1 LTALLQIVQLDSKA
15 LNREATMEIGELIGH
30 WRLRVHRMQ
39 LAHYDSEALFSRR
52 HLWLGLP
59 VILLSTIV
67 GTSVFSTLQK
77 TAQTPEGVNLRI
89 LVGMLSVAAAAL
101 AGLQTFLRY
110 AERAEKHRVAGARF
124 ASLKTKIELVS
135 CLPPTKPDEL
145 EKALS
150 QIQKSWTELSEETPA
165 IPPRI
170 WRKVESRMPY
180 DDEAKKYAMH
190 SGFGQ
195 TQ

>member
-1 LTALLQIVQLDSKA
+1 MDIA
-15 LNREATMEIGELIGH
+15 ELIGH

-39 LAHYDSEALFSRR
+39 IAHYDSEALFSRR

-77 TAQTPEGVNLRI
+77 TELPVDGVDLRI
-89 LVGMLSVAAAAL
+89 LVGLLSVAAAAL

-124 ASLKTKIELVS
+124 ASLKTKIELIS
-135 CLPPTKPDEL
+135 CLPPGNPNEL

-150 QIQKSWTELSEETPA
+150 QFQHSWTQLSEETPA

-170 WRKVESRMPY
+170 WRKVEHRMPY
-180 DDEAKKYAMH
+180 DEQAKKYAMQH
-190 SGFGQ
+190 RSVTVTTTGDS
-195 TQ
+195 